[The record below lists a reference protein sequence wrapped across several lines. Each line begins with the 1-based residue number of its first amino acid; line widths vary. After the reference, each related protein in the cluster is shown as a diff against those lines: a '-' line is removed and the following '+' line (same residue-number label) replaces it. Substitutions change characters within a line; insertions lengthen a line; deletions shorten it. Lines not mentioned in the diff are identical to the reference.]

1 MKKKLLLTLILTAV
15 FTCLLVVGIS
25 AAPIAGYQQFEVEL
39 VNGSKITVYE
49 SANWDQWQGRLNL
62 TDATYTEAP
71 LDTETTYPLLDWS
84 QVVVADF
91 TNGHRM
97 QLDSK
102 TGEYVETYGTNGG
115 YSMHLAAKNFTKD
128 NATNLKKII
137 TGNATLV
144 LGGGTLGGFP
154 ALEEVVCSAKLKE
167 IGYNALQNNN
177 NLKTVDFSACTNF
190 TTFGQQAFIG
200 CTGLETIVL
209 PDTITSMGSS
219 VFQNCT
225 SLKTIDWPSGMT
237 TIPNSTFNG
246 CTSLVFEIPSNITKI
261 GSSAFKNCT
270 SLTSLTIPD
279 GVTELGDDT
288 FSGCTSLELDF
299 DITKLTVIGSNAFKG
314 ATYLVGELDLTN
326 ATKIGEN
333 AFANCVNITKVTVS
347 NNLTSMSSSVFSG
360 CTSLKTVNWSTNVT
374 TIPNSTFNGCKN
386 LEFEIPSNITKIGSS
401 AFQNCDKIVSIT
413 VPDGVT
419 ELGAYA
425 FSNCDNLEE
434 VVISSNSLV
443 TNKLVGIAEYCPK
456 LTSFRIPP
464 LVTELGY
471 DNFRGCKS
479 LAEIIWPN
487 NLTAITGGQNFS
499 NIAIKKMVLPN
510 SLLTVAAGNFSGL
523 EELRLGANLTYIGDG
538 NWAYTT
544 LKRVYIPASMTTLGG
559 RMLGYTNS
567 NDSSSNITFI
577 FTGTKAEAEA
587 LQEYYRTHESN
598 SSHAPNNKK
607 FYDAIL
613 VSADEYDVTQEPSGF
628 TFVYGYNACDAFYN
642 GTHNEGAVEA
652 KFKGADYVTDYVH
665 ASTCQR
671 CQKNF
676 VVDTICGP
684 LFVDLGYSKCDD
696 GTAFTYDLKLNKT
709 NILTYEA
716 KTGKTLNYGFI
727 VGAYTEGD
735 TGDIVDTNGNST
747 IQKSVVTDFAGV
759 QFNNLDK
766 YCLKMTGIKA
776 DQYEML
782 IYCNAYVLDG
792 TAVSYMGAVK
802 EDGKA
807 LAVSYQTLPA
817 KQ

>member
-1 MKKKLLLTLILTAV
+1 MKKKLLLTLILTVV
-15 FTCLLVVGIS
+15 FTCLLVIGIS

-71 LDTETTYPLLDWS
+71 LDTEATYPLLDWS

-144 LGGGTLGGFP
+144 LGGGTLGSFP

-219 VFQNCT
+219 VFQSCT
-225 SLKTIDWPSGMT
+225 SLKTINWPTSMT
-237 TIPNSTFNG
+237 TIPDSTFNG
-246 CTSLVFEIPSNITKI
+246 CI
-261 GSSAFKNCT
+261 
-270 SLTSLTIPD
+270 
-279 GVTELGDDT
+279 
-288 FSGCTSLELDF
+288 
-299 DITKLTVIGSNAFKG
+299 
-314 ATYLVGELDLTN
+314 
-326 ATKIGEN
+326 
-333 AFANCVNITKVTVS
+333 
-347 NNLTSMSSSVFSG
+347 
-360 CTSLKTVNWSTNVT
+360 
-374 TIPNSTFNGCKN
+374 N
-386 LEFEIPSNITKIGSS
+386 LEFEIPSNITKIGGS
-401 AFQNCDKIVSIT
+401 AFKNCDKIVSFT

-419 ELGAYA
+419 SLGGYA
-425 FSNCDNLEE
+425 FSSCDNLEE

-443 TNKLVGIAEYCPK
+443 ENKLIGIIEYCPK
-456 LTSFRIPP
+456 ITSFRIPP

-471 DNFRGCKS
+471 DNFRGCTS

-499 NIAIKKMVLPN
+499 SIAIKKMVLPN
-510 SLLTVAAGNFSGL
+510 SLLTVAGGNFSGL

-538 NWAYTT
+538 NWAHTT

-577 FTGTKAEAEA
+577 FTGTKAQAEA

-598 SSHAPNNKK
+598 AAHAPNNSK
-607 FYDAIL
+607 FYDAVL

-628 TFVYGYNACDAFYN
+628 HLVYGYSACDAFYE
-642 GTHNEGAVEA
+642 GDHNEGAVEE
-652 KFKGADYVTDYVH
+652 KFLGASYVTDYVH
-665 ASTCQR
+665 ASTCER
-671 CQKNF
+671 CQESF

-696 GTAFTYDLKLNKT
+696 GTAFTYDIKLNKA
-709 NILTYEA
+709 NIATYEA

-735 TGDIVDTNGNST
+735 TGDIVGLDGKST

-792 TAVSYMGAVK
+792 TAVSYMGAVTD
-802 EDGKA
+802 DGKA
-807 LAVSYQTLPA
+807 LAVSYKDLPA